1 MTHSCVGN
9 LTIIGSDN
17 GLSPIR
23 RQAIIWTNAGL
34 LSIGPLRTTFSEIL
48 IEIHTFSFKKMYL
61 KISSGKWRPFCFGL
75 NVLTGS
81 ITKSETTLTEKLT
94 FWVKFGTPH
103 PWLPV
108 SRRLTEN
115 CLTPDIYP
123 SDIYYINYTC
133 PRAIPG
139 GALTTIIRPPP
150 VGRLGSQYGEALFQM
165 AGPACCGGKYLGGKW
180 QGNFSDKTS
189 LKYIYISC
197 DRHD

>member
-1 MTHSCVGN
+1 MTHTCVDN

-17 GLSPIR
+17 GSSPVR

-48 IEIHTFSFKKMYL
+48 IEIHTLSFKKMYL
-61 KISSGKWRPFCFGL
+61 KISSGKWRPFCLGL

-94 FWVKFGTPH
+94 FWVKFSTPH
-103 PWLPV
+103 PRLPV

-115 CLTPDIYP
+115 CLTTDIYL

-133 PRAIPG
+133 PWAIPG

-150 VGRLGSQYGEALFQM
+150 VSAGPLAGRSAGQSIWWSIIPDGRTGLLWRKISWGQM
-165 AGPACCGGKYLGGKW
+165 AG
-180 QGNFSDKTS
+180 
-189 LKYIYISC
+189 
-197 DRHD
+197 